1 MIVQGAF
8 NLLFRPGLRAEFRDE
23 FDRYDPEFPVYLK
36 TGGMDMPEMSATI
49 MTGPSRLLERGDGEP
64 ITFEDAVIGPKVAG
78 VDKEFALGFI
88 ISRRTVEDDQYG
100 KANQASKWLAHA
112 ARMTSEYRSAALLD
126 DAFAG
131 STFKGIDG
139 LSLCNTA
146 HTLIGMNA
154 TGVTVANRP
163 SSDVGLSVTGVTA
176 CQDLFQLMKDEN
188 GDPIKIWPNKIVI
201 GNNAGDVNRA
211 FQIFNSQKE
220 PFTANNQDNAIR
232 HRMQGITIEV
242 SHFKQSTKSYFFIDD
257 RWNDAYYLTRRPVE
271 FDDDFDFITDAALY
285 KTTTRF
291 MIWFVDWRGWVG
303 VNPT

>member
-1 MIVQGAF
+1 MITQGAF
-8 NLLFRPGLRAEFRDE
+8 NLLFRPGLRSDFRDE
-23 FDRYDPEFPVYLK
+23 WDRYDPEYPIYLNQG
-36 TGGMDMPEMSATI
+36 TMDSPELSATI
-49 MTGPSRLLERGDGEP
+49 MTGPSRLLERGDAEP
-64 ITFEDAVIGPKVAG
+64 VTYEDAVIGPKVMG

-112 ARMTSEYRSAALLD
+112 ARMTYEYRAAALLD

-139 LSLCNTA
+139 LALCHTA
-146 HTLIGMNA
+146 HTLIGMGA
-154 TGVTVANRP
+154 AGITVANRP
-163 SSDVGLSVTGVTA
+163 TTEVGLSITGVTA
-176 CQDLFQLMKDEN
+176 AQDLFQLMKDEN
-188 GDPIKIWPNKIVI
+188 GDPIKMWPNKLII

-211 FQIFNSQKE
+211 YQIFNSSNE
-220 PFTANNQDNAIR
+220 PFTSNIQDNAIK
-232 HRMQGITIEV
+232 HRMGNIVPEV
-242 SHFKQSTKSYFFIDD
+242 SHFKSSSKSYFFIDS
-257 RWNDAYYLTRRPVE
+257 RWNDAWFLVRRPVE
-271 FDDDFDFITDAALY
+271 FDDDFDFNTDAALY